1 MKLLQGLFGSAET
14 GKENNAIAGYSNNV
28 VRDEI
33 EAAVR
38 LVIKSELEAI
48 RPTIRKEL
56 EPIFASINKLV
67 ADHETSVRILAD
79 VADGVSENKVVEYLG
94 KTPKVIKQAV
104 TRFEKLG
111 EGQLRSQIRKDIV
124 VIQKT
129 LGGTYKKA
137 YDKAYDRFAEVSG
150 FYVYDHDKIKMRY
163 KDSKGRWQQTTTY
176 INLIADK
183 GMLPQFASVVNDMK
197 NKL

>member
-1 MKLLQGLFGSAET
+1 MKLLQGLFGGNEQ
-14 GKENNAIAGYSNNV
+14 GQKEVSPMNFPDAGQAITVSDVELIVEKALDRQFKRLEPLFASLSKLTSDTDTV
-28 VRDEI
+28 VRIVGDI
-33 EAAVR
+33 
-38 LVIKSELEAI
+38 
-48 RPTIRKEL
+48 
-56 EPIFASINKLV
+56 
-67 ADHETSVRILAD
+67 
-79 VADGVSENKVVEYLG
+79 ADGVSENKIVEYLG
-94 KTPKVIKQAV
+94 KTPKVVTQAI

-111 EGQLRSQIRKDIV
+111 EGELRSQIRRDIV

-137 YDKAYDRFAEVSG
+137 YDKAYDRFAEVTG